1 MAETMNNTPGSE
13 AQDTEI
19 VLTHGP
25 WRLAV
30 SPWGASLRGL
40 ALWTDGGEGYE
51 DVITGY
57 VGASHKVGGQGD
69 VLMPF
74 PGRVAAG
81 HYDFNGQ
88 SYQMKKN
95 DTEGPNAIHGFLRQ
109 TVWEVV
115 SQNPDWVMFR
125 TQFAADAHEGYPF
138 ALTVRVTYHLDDN
151 GLACAFDIINNGDTP
166 APVSAGFHPYFTA
179 GTTLIDPDTL
189 TLPFESYLEY
199 AEMLPTGNVLPVAG
213 SPYDFRTGGLVGDTV
228 FNTCFLA
235 PTRDDDGLTRI
246 RLSAPASDGEGK
258 DGNTGRTVAVWLDR
272 SFDYVVLYSGDPLPE
287 DHRRH
292 ALAIEPMT
300 CGSDAFNHHAWGL
313 AVLAPGAALEGTWG
327 VSVE

>member
-1 MAETMNNTPGSE
+1 MAETNAEQNIE
-13 AQDTEI
+13 QDAEI

-40 ALWTDGGEGYE
+40 SLWSGEGYE
-51 DVITGY
+51 DVITSY
-57 VGASHKVGGQGD
+57 VGAKQKVGGQGD
-69 VLMPF
+69 VLIPF

-81 HYDFNGQ
+81 RYDFNGQ
-88 SYQMKKN
+88 SHQMKKN
-95 DTEGPNAIHGFLRQ
+95 DSEGPNAIHGFLRQ
-109 TVWEVV
+109 TAWEIV

-125 TQFAADAHEGYPF
+125 TQFTANAHEGYPF
-138 ALTVRVTYHLDDN
+138 ALTARVTYHLDDN

-199 AEMLPTGNVLPVAG
+199 ANMLPTGNVLPVAG
-213 SPYDFRTGGLVGDTV
+213 SPYDFRTSGTVGSTV

-246 RLSAPASDGEGK
+246 RLSAPASDG
-258 DGNTGRTVAVWLDR
+258 NTGRTVAVWLDET
-272 SFDYVVLYSGDPLPE
+272 FGYVVLYSGDPLPE
-287 DHRRH
+287 NHRRR

>member
-1 MAETMNNTPGSE
+1 MAETNTE
-13 AQDTEI
+13 QKTEQDTEI

-40 ALWTDGGEGYE
+40 SLWTGAGYE
-51 DVITGY
+51 DVVTGY
-57 VGASHKVGGQGD
+57 VGAKQKVGGQGD
-69 VLMPF
+69 VLIPF
-74 PGRVAAG
+74 PGRVAGG
-81 HYDFNGQ
+81 HYEFNGQ
-88 SYQMKKN
+88 AYQMKKN
-95 DTEGPNAIHGFLRQ
+95 DSEGPNAIHGFLRQ
-109 TVWEVV
+109 TAWEIV

-179 GTTLIDPDTL
+179 GTTLIDLDTL
-189 TLPFESYLEY
+189 TLPYESYLEY
-199 AEMLPTGNVLPVAG
+199 ANMLPTGKVLPVAG
-213 SPYDFRTGGLVGDTV
+213 SPYDFRTGGPVGDTV
-228 FNTCFLA
+228 FNACFLA
-235 PTRDDDGLTRI
+235 PTRDDDGLSRI
-246 RLSAPASDGEGK
+246 RLSAPAS

-272 SFDYVVLYSGDPLPE
+272 TFDYVVLYSGDPLPE

-327 VSVE
+327 VSVEQTYL